1 MGQRGTGNSYVLLR
15 VQYMPGTTLITLEVG
30 IFMNFMFGEENYSSV
45 KTSSLPVLTLLL
57 SSRGR

>member
-30 IFMNFMFGEENYSSV
+30 IFMNFMFGEENYNSV